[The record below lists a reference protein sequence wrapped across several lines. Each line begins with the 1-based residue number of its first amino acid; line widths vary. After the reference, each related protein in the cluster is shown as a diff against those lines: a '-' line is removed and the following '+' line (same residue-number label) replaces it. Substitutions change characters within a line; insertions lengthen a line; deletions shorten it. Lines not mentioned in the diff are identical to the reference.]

1 MRVPVL
7 SFWSYFSWFWLFQ
20 FLLAAD
26 SIIFTSFEAK
36 LPMKSTLQRANFKKY
51 VILIKKILPDSTCA
65 HTEHGWKVGLVTK
78 SYWSRKGNVWGDWC
92 RMRES
97 GKRFKEQNAALYSLN
112 DEKQKP
118 MLPSKNVKSV
128 KNVKNQSM
136 DVKKVVN
143 KGETAKS
150 IVPLAKASI

>member
-1 MRVPVL
+1 
-7 SFWSYFSWFWLFQ
+7 
-20 FLLAAD
+20 
-26 SIIFTSFEAK
+26 
-36 LPMKSTLQRANFKKY
+36 
-51 VILIKKILPDSTCA
+51 
-65 HTEHGWKVGLVTK
+65 
-78 SYWSRKGNVWGDWC
+78 
-92 RMRES
+92 MRES